1 MKYQTKRQRVRIGIL
16 LASFALFPV
25 TIFYFSP
32 YLIVWGAFQ
41 GVVAGSAITFGLQLV
56 SAIFLRRA
64 CCGWIC
70 PAGGFQE
77 LEAQAVEKPSKP
89 GKRDMVKWV
98 IWVPWIASI
107 AAGFIVAGGVSHVD
121 PLFHID
127 GGISVS
133 SPGAMVVYL
142 IIVALFFIPNLFLGR
157 RAMCHCICWMAPF
170 MIIGEKLGAA
180 LHAPQLHVAADPS
193 KCISCGLCEKAC
205 PMSLPVSELLE
216 GGAITHSECIQCA
229 ACCDTCRKDA
239 LKLEF
244 GPIARRNVIVQPA
257 SPKASAPLELAS
269 FEPRGNL
276 PSTPRFVDRVV

>member
-1 MKYQTKRQRVRIGIL
+1 MKSQTKRQRVRIGIL

-41 GVVAGSAITFGLQLV
+41 GVVAGSAIAFGLQLV

-64 CCGWIC
+64 CCGWVC

-244 GPIARRNVIVQPA
+244 GPIARRNVIAQPA

>member
-1 MKYQTKRQRVRIGIL
+1 MKYQTKRQRIRIGIL
-16 LASFALFPV
+16 IASFALFPV

-41 GVVAGSAITFGLQLV
+41 GVVAGSAIAFALQLI

-70 PAGGFQE
+70 PAGALQE
-77 LEAQAVEKPSKP
+77 LEAQAAGKPCKL
-89 GKRDMVKWV
+89 GKRLLLKWV
-98 IWVPWIASI
+98 IWIPWIASI
-107 AAGFIVAGGVSHVD
+107 IAGFIVAGGVSSVE

-133 SPGAMVVYL
+133 SPGAMMIYL

-170 MIIGEKLGAA
+170 MIIGEKIGSAV
-180 LHAPQLHVAADPS
+180 HAPQLHVATDSS
-193 KCISCGLCEKAC
+193 KCVSCGLCEKAC
-205 PMSLPVSELLE
+205 PMSLPVSELLQS
-216 GGAITHSECIQCA
+216 GAITHSECIQCA
-229 ACCDTCRKDA
+229 ACCDACHKDV

-244 GPIARRNVIVQPA
+244 GQL
-257 SPKASAPLELAS
+257 PKAGSE
-269 FEPRGNL
+269 
-276 PSTPRFVDRVV
+276 

>member
-1 MKYQTKRQRVRIGIL
+1 MKYQTKRQRVRIGL
-16 LASFALFPV
+16 LLVSFALFPV

-41 GVVAGSAITFGLQLV
+41 GVIAGSAIMFGLQLV

-64 CCGWIC
+64 WCGWIC
-70 PAGGFQE
+70 PAGGLQE
-77 LEAQAVEKPSKP
+77 LEAQADGKPAKL
-89 GKRDMVKWV
+89 GKRDLLKWV
-98 IWVPWIASI
+98 IWAPWVASVIA
-107 AAGFIVAGGVSHVD
+107 GLIVAGGVSSVD

-133 SPGAMVVYL
+133 SPGAMVIYL

-180 LHAPQLHVAADPS
+180 IHAPQLHVQADAS
-193 KCISCGLCEKAC
+193 KCISCGLCDKAC
-205 PMSLPVSELLE
+205 PMSLPVSELVE
-216 GGAITHSECIQCA
+216 GGAIAHPECIQCA
-229 ACCDTCRKDA
+229 ACCDTCRKDV

-244 GPIARRNVIVQPA
+244 GPLKR
-257 SPKASAPLELAS
+257 
-269 FEPRGNL
+269 
-276 PSTPRFVDRVV
+276 